1 MSLKSLV
8 TDPAAAYH
16 AAGVISTGPLL
27 HISGQPGTLAGQAP
41 SDGLSQIH
49 LALLNLHR
57 VIAAAGASPRDI
69 VSLTLY
75 VVNYDAANRL
85 HPKPLQTFLAGHL
98 PAVTVVPV
106 PVLAVPD
113 WRYEIAATV
122 AVPSPAVPAS
132 LPAPT
137 DGEVD
142 VLVIGAGLSGLAA
155 AESVIQSGLSCLILE
170 GRDRVGGKT
179 WTQPLPSGTGVV
191 DLGAAW
197 INDTNQTEMISL
209 ARRAGVELIEQNTTG
224 NCLLEQADGPTV
236 LFPYG
241 QTPCITP
248 QAQSELDSVRE
259 MCEADCQALSCS
271 DPADPALDSRSFDAY
286 LQSRNVSPAARAT
299 AAVWTRAMLG
309 HEPTDVSALYFL
321 NYCRSG
327 GGLIQ
332 MRSDRRHGA
341 QYLRVREGTQRFS
354 QAIAADLPA
363 DTIQFNERVAAIR
376 QRPGTGTGAVV
387 VSRSGRAIHAQ
398 TVICAIPT
406 PVIKSIRFDPALPPK
421 KQLLVDS
428 FRYGYYTKVML
439 VFRSAWW
446 VARGYCGLVQSFR
459 GPASIYRDTSS
470 PRDGKYVLTAFL
482 AGESGRQWAQEK
494 EVRLREQTLLT
505 QLGQIYNEPDLPAR
519 EFVEALGH
527 EWCEEELAGGG
538 CPCPAL
544 PPGVLTL
551 AGEAL
556 RQPVGNVHFVGTET
570 AAEWKGYMEGA
581 VRSGRRGAREVVQGL
596 NRSRL

>member
-1 MSLKSLV
+1 MSTKAIV
-8 TDPAAAYH
+8 TDPAAYH
-16 AAGVISTGPLL
+16 AAGVISNGPLL
-27 HISGQPGTLAGQAP
+27 HISGQPGTLAGKTP
-41 SDGLSQIH
+41 SDGVSQIH

-106 PVLAVPD
+106 PALAVPE
-113 WRYEIAATV
+113 WKYEIAATV
-122 AVPSPAVPAS
+122 AVPSPTVPRS
-132 LPAPT
+132 LPSPT
-137 DGEVD
+137 DADVD

-155 AESVIQSGLSCLILE
+155 AESVLQSGLSCLVLE

-179 WTQPLPSGTGVV
+179 WTETLPSGTGVV

-197 INDTNQTEMISL
+197 INDTNQTEMIAL

-224 NCLLEQADGPTV
+224 NCLLEQDKGPTV

-248 QAQSELDSVRE
+248 QIQSELDNVRE
-259 MCEADCQALSCS
+259 MCEADCQALSCES
-271 DPADPALDSRSFDAY
+271 PTDPALDSLSFYAY
-286 LQSRNVSPAARAT
+286 LQSRNVSPAALAT
-299 AAVWTRAMLG
+299 ASVWTRAMLG
-309 HEPTDVSALYFL
+309 QEPTDISALYFL

-341 QYLRVREGTQRFS
+341 QYLRVREGTQSFA
-354 QAIAADLPA
+354 QTMAGDLPTNTILFGERVDA
-363 DTIQFNERVAAIR
+363 ILPSPRPGVVVLSRTGRAIRAKKVICSTPTPVLKTIQFH
-376 QRPGTGTGAVV
+376 P
-387 VSRSGRAIHAQ
+387 
-398 TVICAIPT
+398 PL
-406 PVIKSIRFDPALPPK
+406 PAK

-446 VARGYCGLVQSFR
+446 VERGYCGLVQSFK
-459 GPASIYRDTSS
+459 GPASIYRDTGS
-470 PRDGKYVLTAFL
+470 PRDGKFVLTAFL
-482 AGESGRQWAQEK
+482 AGESGRQWAREK
-494 EVRLREQTLLT
+494 DPRKREQALLR
-505 QLGQIYNEPDLPAR
+505 QLGRIYDEPEVPAT

-527 EWCEEELAGGG
+527 EWSEEELSGWG

-556 RQPVGNVHFVGTET
+556 REPVGNVHFVGTET